1 MRHWIFRPRGH
12 VWHRGAE
19 ENEQAGK
26 SDSFSEQYQDI
37 VSQTI
42 FTKQC
47 QNTSASF
54 DLE

>member
-1 MRHWIFRPRGH
+1 MFRSRGY

-19 ENEQAGK
+19 EYEQAGK

-37 VSQTI
+37 VKQTI

-47 QNTSASF
+47 QNTNASF